1 MRQISERAHIMPA
14 KTPLTDKLRE
24 PLKFTTELKGFPLQ
38 FESTWGIFSPREVD
52 EGSRLLLD
60 HIEVDKTAN
69 CFDLG
74 CGYGVLGI
82 TLAKMAPEGT
92 TIMADKDFVAVD
104 YANKNAKTNRATNA
118 KAILSNGLEQLTD
131 EKFDVIV
138 SNIPAKVGNEMLT
151 LFLHD
156 ALEHLNPGGRFY
168 VVTINGLRQFMKRNF
183 NEVFG
188 NYKKHKQGKNYTV
201 ASAIKLP

>member
-1 MRQISERAHIMPA
+1 MPA
-14 KTPLTDKLRE
+14 NNTITEKLRTPLS
-24 PLKFTTELKGFPLQ
+24 FTTELKGHPLR
-38 FESTWGIFSPREVD
+38 FESTWGVFSPREVD

-60 HIEVDKTAN
+60 YIELTDDAD

-82 TLAKMAPEGT
+82 TLAKMAPNGHT
-92 TIMADKDFVAVD
+92 LLADKDFVAVN
-104 YANKNAKTNRATNA
+104 YANQNIKANRLTNA

-131 EKFDVIV
+131 QKFDVIV
-138 SNIPAKVGNEMLT
+138 SNIPAKVGNEMLS

-156 ALEHLNPGGRFY
+156 ALEHLKPGGRFY

-183 NEVFG
+183 NDVFG

-201 ASAIKLP
+201 ASAQKVS

>member
-1 MRQISERAHIMPA
+1 MPA
-14 KTPLTDKLRE
+14 NNTITEKLRAPLT
-24 PLKFTTELKGFPLQ
+24 FNTELKGHPLR
-38 FESTWGIFSPREVD
+38 FESTWGVFSPREVD

-60 HIEVDKTAN
+60 YIELADNAD

-82 TLAKMAPEGT
+82 TLAKMAPNGQT
-92 TIMADKDFVAVD
+92 LLADKDFVAVD
-104 YANKNAKTNRATNA
+104 YANQNIKANRLTNA
-118 KAILSNGLEQLTD
+118 RAILSNGLEQLTD
-131 EKFDVIV
+131 QKFDVIV

-151 LFLHD
+151 LFLYD
-156 ALEHLNPGGRFY
+156 ALEHLKPGGRFY

-201 ASAIKLP
+201 ASAQKVS

>member
-1 MRQISERAHIMPA
+1 MTPA
-14 KTPLTDKLRE
+14 KLPITDKLRE
-24 PLKFTTELKGFPLQ
+24 PLSFSTELRGYPLK
-38 FESTWGIFSPREVD
+38 FHSTWGLFSPREVD

-60 HIEVDKTAN
+60 YVEVAPN
-69 CFDLG
+69 ASCFDLG

-82 TLAKMAPEGT
+82 TLAKMAAQGQVL
-92 TIMADKDFVAVD
+92 MADKDFVAVD
-104 YANKNAKTNRATNA
+104 YANQNAKLNQAANA
-118 KAILSNGLEQLTD
+118 KAILSNGLEQLSD

-151 LFLHD
+151 LFLYD

-183 NEVFG
+183 NDVFG
-188 NYKKHKQGKNYTV
+188 NYTKHKQGKNYTV
-201 ASAIKLP
+201 ASAVKE